1 MSISELVAGAKKWT
15 REQPW
20 RLYASQISVLVRTEV
35 RRNLFT
41 RRRIWVYLLAAIPVL
56 MLLVRNTLDPSSIQ
70 AWRGR
75 NLEAVAGFI
84 ERDTQVLAGII
95 QLYYVRLG
103 IFFACMGIFTWLF
116 RGEMVERT
124 LHYQFMVP
132 VRKEVLVLGKF
143 LAGTLI
149 SIALF
154 ETAVLSCFYLAYAR
168 FGFEGSS
175 YVFDGPGLGQLG
187 SYLLVTA
194 LACVGYG
201 AVFLPLSLLFKN
213 PIVPGIVLM
222 GWETIVPIFPAW
234 AQRLSVTFYLKHLC
248 PVTLPPEGPMALF
261 TVVAEPV
268 APILAVLGLLSLAF
282 VVLVVSCFLIHRI
295 EITYTVE

>member
-1 MSISELVAGAKKWT
+1 MSTAGLVARAREWSE
-15 REQPW
+15 EQPW
-20 RLYASQISVLVRTEV
+20 RLYASQISVLVRNEA
-35 RRNLFT
+35 RRHIFSG
-41 RRRIWVYLLAAIPVL
+41 RRIGAYVLAAIPVL
-56 MLLVRNTLDPSSIQ
+56 MLLASYIFGPRSTE
-70 AWRGR
+70 AWYM
-75 NLEAVAGFI
+75 
-84 ERDTQVLAGII
+84 ERTTQVLAGII
-95 QLYYVRLG
+95 QLYYLRLG

-168 FGFEGSS
+168 FGPAGRS

-194 LACVGYG
+194 LACLGYG
-201 AVFLPLSLLFKN
+201 AVFLALSLLFKN

-234 AQRLSVTFYLKHLC
+234 AQRISVTFYLKHLC
-248 PVTLPPEGPMALF
+248 PVTLPVEGPMAIF

-268 APILAVLGLLSLAF
+268 APVLAVLGLLCLAF
-282 VVLVVSCFLIHRI
+282 VVLVLSCLLIHRI

>member
-1 MSISELVAGAKKWT
+1 MSTPGLVARVQKWSK
-15 REQPW
+15 EQPW
-20 RLYASQISVLVRTEV
+20 GLYVSQISVLVRTEV

-41 RRRIWVYLLAAIPVL
+41 RRRIWVYLLAAIPV
-56 MLLVRNTLDPSSIQ
+56 MILLASIIFGPRSTE
-70 AWRGR
+70 AWY
-75 NLEAVAGFI
+75 I
-84 ERDTQVLAGII
+84 ERTTQVLAGII

-103 IFFACMGIFTWLF
+103 VFFACMGIFTWLF

-124 LHYQFMVP
+124 LHYQFLVP

-154 ETAVLSCFYLAYAR
+154 EAAVLSCFYLAYAR
-168 FGFEGSS
+168 FGSAGRS

-201 AVFLPLSLLFKN
+201 AVFLALSLLFKN

-248 PVTLPPEGPMALF
+248 PVTLPAEGPMALF

-268 APILAVLGLLSLAF
+268 APVLAVLGLLSLAF

>member
-1 MSISELVAGAKKWT
+1 MSASELVARARKWSQ
-15 REQPW
+15 EQPW

-56 MLLVRNTLDPSSIQ
+56 MLLARNIFGPRSAE
-70 AWRGR
+70 AWQ
-75 NLEAVAGFI
+75 I
-84 ERDTQVLAGII
+84 ENTTQVLAGII

-132 VRKEVLVLGKF
+132 VRREVLVLGKF
-143 LAGTLI
+143 FAGTLI

-154 ETAVLSCFYLAYAR
+154 ETAVLSCFYLAYVR
-168 FGFEGSS
+168 FGSAGRS

-201 AVFLPLSLLFKN
+201 AVFLALSLLFKN

-234 AQRLSVTFYLKHLC
+234 AQRFSVTFYLKHLC
-248 PVTLPPEGPMALF
+248 PVTLPVEGPMALF

-282 VVLVVSCFLIHRI
+282 AVLVLSCFLVHRM